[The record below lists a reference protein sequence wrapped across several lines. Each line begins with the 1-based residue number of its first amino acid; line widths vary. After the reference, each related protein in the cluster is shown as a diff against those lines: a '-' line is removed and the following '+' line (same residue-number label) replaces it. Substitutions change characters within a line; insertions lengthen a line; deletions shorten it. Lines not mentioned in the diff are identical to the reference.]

1 MSISCQICPRRF
13 WKSLQNLRQSNL
25 NQYIEKLNKVTVK
38 KLLVG
43 VIMINKKFNFQWV
56 NFDDFK
62 VKIVCKG

>member
-1 MSISCQICPRRF
+1 MSISCQICPGRF

-38 KLLVG
+38 KLSVEL
-43 VIMINKKFNFQWV
+43 IMINKKFNFHWV

>member
-38 KLLVG
+38 KLSVE
-43 VIMINKKFNFQWV
+43 VIMINKKFNFHRA
-56 NFDDFK
+56 NFDNFK

>member
-1 MSISCQICPRRF
+1 M
-13 WKSLQNLRQSNL
+13 
-25 NQYIEKLNKVTVK
+25 VK
-38 KLLVG
+38 KLSVE

>member
-25 NQYIEKLNKVTVK
+25 NQYIEKLNKVTMK
-38 KLLVG
+38 KLSVEL
-43 VIMINKKFNFQWV
+43 IMINKKFNFQWV